1 MKFLVVGLAVVGMV
15 ASACDSDSPEAVTP
29 APTSTVVA
37 PAEPTPSAIP
47 DVTQR
52 PVEGTTCE
60 LAQRFVSAWRAK
72 DVDALMALA
81 RPLTTTCPVPR
92 PSGLGGPYPLCDD
105 ATVDG
110 EMREGFVW
118 SSGSHGGLESEA
130 ELRDRLE
137 LFLSRSSEVLSIGCR
152 ITHTGC
158 DDSFVVVLGEPS
170 AVGTPGVLLDAA
182 FGREGM
188 GEVGLIGVPVVL
200 GLGKC
205 ATPTDGHRCERVLGG
220 TAAGPG
226 YQYWGDESQLPRPL
240 PEWTF
245 FRWTP

>member
-1 MKFLVVGLAVVGMV
+1 VSKCPVDSETCALA
-15 ASACDSDSPEAVTP
+15 E
-29 APTSTVVA
+29 
-37 PAEPTPSAIP
+37 
-47 DVTQR
+47 
-52 PVEGTTCE
+52 
-60 LAQRFVSAWRAK
+60 RFVFAWKAK
-72 DVDALMALA
+72 DVDAVRAMA
-81 RPLTTTCPVPR
+81 RPLTTKCPVPR

-110 EMREGFVW
+110 EGREGFAW
-118 SSGSHGGLESEA
+118 SSGSHGGLETKED
-130 ELRDRLE
+130 LRERLG
-137 LFLSRSSEVLSIGCR
+137 LFLGQSSEVLSIGCR

-158 DDSFVVVLGEPS
+158 DDAFVVVLGKPS
-170 AVGTPGVLLDAA
+170 SDSTLGVLLDAA

-205 ATPTDGHRCERVLGG
+205 STPTDGPRCERVLGG
-220 TAAGPG
+220 KAAGPG
-226 YQYWGDESQLPRPL
+226 YQYWGDETQLPRPL